1 MTPGTRHFI
10 FIYIIVE
17 TFYGQNVSCKKKE
30 TDSYID
36 SQDSKY
42 NYTNRYF

>member
-17 TFYGQNVSCKKKE
+17 TFYGQNVSCKKRKHWFIYWQ
-30 TDSYID
+30 SRLN
-36 SQDSKY
+36 K
-42 NYTNRYF
+42 